1 MKSVVTAFAA
11 LVLLSLITPPT
22 AEAQPPRRP
31 FLFKDARGELAQAR
45 ARGESE
51 VVLVMAAMPGRNA
64 RLAAAIEGMGGRIG
78 FRFDEVDYLRAWV
91 PLDRV
96 EELADHPD
104 IHSVDVSITNR
115 SRSFGLAGGDALSPA
130 RPLPSADTIWPPV
143 LGDQPLS
150 NRYSPLGDMRA
161 LEWREQNPTWDGRGV
176 TVAMIDMLPDMLLPE
191 LQTARNLDGEEVP
204 KIAVYRNA
212 LDPEIEDNGWW
223 LDMDDMVEA
232 SGGGFS
238 YRDSAYTAP
247 RDGVFRIALFDEVRA
262 DTMGVYGSSLERDV
276 NRDGNPEGSSRL
288 FAVLWDEG
296 SGDLW
301 VDTDQD
307 LDFTDETLMGDYAE
321 RPGFGVFGTRRSS
334 HGGARIGGVR
344 GADRPGAGPRGAEP
358 GDRVARDA
366 GGRRGAGEP
375 GRRGALRGGSRR
387 ERGWR
392 AWARAD
398 RRTARPR
405 RRSRPRVTRMWMS
418 STSSRVRTSRATTC
432 CATAA
437 SSRR

>member
-11 LVLLSLITPPT
+11 LVFLSLATPPE
-22 AEAQPPRRP
+22 AAAQPPRRP

-64 RLAAAIEGMGGRIG
+64 RLAAAVEGMGGRIG

-96 EELADHPD
+96 EELVDHPD
-104 IHSVDVSITNR
+104 IHSVDLSITNR
-115 SRSFGLAGGDALSPA
+115 SRSFGLADDAPV
-130 RPLPSADTIWPPV
+130 LPGDTIWPPV
-143 LGDQPLS
+143 LTDRPLS

-161 LEWREQNPTWDGRGV
+161 IEWRERNPTWDGRGV
-176 TVAMIDMLPDMLLPE
+176 TIAMIDMLPDMLLPE
-191 LQTARNLDGEEVP
+191 LQTARNLAGEEVP
-204 KIAVYRNA
+204 KIAVYTNV

-223 LDMDDMVEA
+223 LEMDDMVEA
-232 SGGGFS
+232 AEAGFV

-247 RDGVFRIALFDEVRA
+247 RDGVFRITMFDEVRA

-296 SGDLW
+296 AGEVW

-307 LDFTDETLMGDYAE
+307 RDFTDETAMGDYAE
-321 RPGFGVFGTRRSS
+321 RPGFGVFGTDDPDTPVRESVGFGVQIDREQGRVALNLGIAS
-334 HGGARIGGVR
+334 HGTLVVGAVLASR
-344 GADRPGAGPRGAEP
+344 GEAGRFE
-358 GDRVARDA
+358 
-366 GGRRGAGEP
+366 
-375 GRRGALRGGSRR
+375 
-387 ERGWR
+387 
-392 AWARAD
+392 
-398 RRTARPR
+398 
-405 RRSRPRVTRMWMS
+405 
-418 STSSRVRTSRATTC
+418 
-432 CATAA
+432 
-437 SSRR
+437 